1 MIATQGKIEGLRLT
15 NFTCFA
21 DLEVSFSEGINVIIG
36 ENGLGKTHLLK
47 VLFWLGDTGFSDFN
61 SVVGFEGAS
70 AETTDLNKI
79 YEYDRLKN
87 FVNAF
92 DNQSKYS
99 MFLGFS
105 NYFGVKDT
113 LQLTGKKKDKRFQ
126 IQIQPS
132 KTIDDEAEYLF
143 IPVLEMLS
151 WYKGF
156 IPAYENRESSIDYV
170 YYLLARSLAPLPLKG
185 EKLKEQKALIQELEN
200 ELGFEVVRQGDEFFI
215 AFAKDQVH
223 NTKLVASG
231 INKLAQL
238 IYLIMNGS
246 LTKDSIIFWD
256 EPEAG
261 LNPKYIVLVAKFLQT
276 LAKAGCQIFVATHDY
291 LLSHTLSLAAEY
303 RDVEPE
309 TPAMRFHSLYKTEE
323 GTQIESADTL
333 PEIQH
338 NSILDEYSRFY
349 KAEEDLF
356 YKSMKVEE

>member
-1 MIATQGKIEGLRLT
+1 MVANQGKIEGLSLS

-21 DLEVSFSEGINVIIG
+21 DLDVSFSEGINVIIG

-47 VLFWLGDTGFSDFN
+47 ISLAL
-61 SVVGFEGAS
+61 AS
-70 AETTDLNKI
+70 AQFQGSFSSLSYPTLLFPKLPQTLLEGVQKSTNQDFFLNLFGITDKVLLKRNIKIDWNIQLSPLITETQDLI
-79 YEYDRLKN
+79 
-87 FVNAF
+87 
-92 DNQSKYS
+92 
-99 MFLGFS
+99 
-105 NYFGVKDT
+105 
-113 LQLTGKKKDKRFQ
+113 
-126 IQIQPS
+126 
-132 KTIDDEAEYLF
+132 F
-143 IPVLEMLS
+143 IPVNEMLS

-170 YYLLARSLAPLPLKG
+170 YYLLAKKLAPLPLKG
-185 EKLKEQKALIQELEN
+185 DKLKEQKLLIRELEN
-200 ELGFEVVRQGDEFFI
+200 ELGFEVVRDGDEFLI
-215 AFAKDQVH
+215 AFTKDQVH
-223 NTKLVASG
+223 NTKLVANG

-303 RDVEPE
+303 REVQPE
-309 TPAMRFHSLYKTEE
+309 TPAIRFHSLYKTQE
-323 GTQIESADTL
+323 GTQIESAETL

-349 KAEEDLF
+349 KIEEELF
-356 YKSMKVEE
+356 YQSMNVKG

>member
-1 MIATQGKIEGLRLT
+1 MVANQGKIEGLRLS

-47 VLFWLGDTGFSDFN
+47 AVFGPSTLGVYGYQSFTDEELASLEGAHNMVKRMNINGEITITLEMLQFFGIKDFN
-61 SVVGFEGAS
+61 LLKKHKKREFEL
-70 AETTDLNKI
+70 ELVPNFN
-79 YEYDRLKN
+79 LKYN
-87 FVNAF
+87 TL
-92 DNQSKYS
+92 
-99 MFLGFS
+99 FLP
-105 NYFGVKDT
+105 NN
-113 LQLTGKKKDKRFQ
+113 
-126 IQIQPS
+126 
-132 KTIDDEAEYLF
+132 
-143 IPVLEMLS
+143 EMLS

-170 YYLLARSLAPLPLKG
+170 YYLLAKKLAPLPLKG
-185 EKLKEQKALIQELEN
+185 DKLKEQKALIQELETA
-200 ELGFEVVRQGDEFFI
+200 LGFEVVRQGDEFMI
-215 AFAKDQVH
+215 AFTKEQIH
-223 NTKLVASG
+223 NTKLVANG

-246 LTKDSIIFWD
+246 LTKNSIILWD

-303 RDVEPE
+303 RDVQPE
-309 TPAMRFHSLYKTEE
+309 APAMRFHSLYKTPE

-349 KAEEDLF
+349 KTEEDLF
-356 YKSMKVEE
+356 YQSMKVGE

>member
-1 MIATQGKIEGLRLT
+1 MVPNQGKIEGLRLS

-47 VLFWLGDTGFSDFN
+47 VAFSSAKNQILGYESFQDDLIATLFGKQKLVKELKPIGYLTIATDFLQTFGGIGIHSLKKNLQREVKVEIIYLAN
-61 SVVGFEGAS
+61 SQ
-70 AETTDLNKI
+70 
-79 YEYDRLKN
+79 
-87 FVNAF
+87 F
-92 DNQSKYS
+92 DAV
-99 MFLGFS
+99 FLPI
-105 NYFGVKDT
+105 N
-113 LQLTGKKKDKRFQ
+113 
-126 IQIQPS
+126 
-132 KTIDDEAEYLF
+132 
-143 IPVLEMLS
+143 EMLS

-170 YYLLARSLAPLPLKG
+170 YYLLAKKLAPLPLKG
-185 EKLKEQKALIQELEN
+185 EKLKEQKTLIQELEN
-200 ELGFEVVRQGDEFFI
+200 ELGFEVLRQGDEFFI

-223 NTKLVASG
+223 NTKLVANG

-261 LNPKYIVLVAKFLQT
+261 LNPKYIVLVAKLLQT

-291 LLSHTLSLAAEY
+291 LLSHTLSLATEY
-303 RDVEPE
+303 RNVQPE
-309 TPAMRFHSLYKTEE
+309 TPPMRFHSLYKTPE

-333 PEIQH
+333 PGIQH

>member
-1 MIATQGKIEGLRLT
+1 MVANQGKIEGLRLS

-21 DLEVSFSEGINVIIG
+21 DLDVSFSEGINVIIG
-36 ENGLGKTHLLK
+36 ENGAGKTHLLK
-47 VLFWLGDTGFSDFN
+47 AIFSSPSFHAYGFKSFDHELL
-61 SVVGFEGAS
+61 SVFYHESRRV
-70 AETTDLNKI
+70 
-79 YEYDRLKN
+79 
-87 FVNAF
+87 
-92 DNQSKYS
+92 Q
-99 MFLGFS
+99 
-105 NYFGVKDT
+105 
-113 LQLTGKKKDKRFQ
+113 QLTNDKILTISRDFKQIFGSVDINSLKKNRRKHFSI
-126 IQIQPS
+126 IQNPENEI
-132 KTIDDEAEYLF
+132 KIDVLL
-143 IPVLEMLS
+143 IPVNEMLS

-170 YYLLARSLAPLPLKG
+170 YYLLAKKLAPLPLKG
-185 EKLKEQKALIQELEN
+185 DKLKEQKLLIQELEN
-200 ELGFEVVRQGDEFFI
+200 ELGFEVVRDGDEFLI
-215 AFAKDQVH
+215 AFAKDQIH
-223 NTKLVASG
+223 NTKLVANG

-246 LTKDSIIFWD
+246 LTKNSIIFWD

-276 LAKAGCQIFVATHDY
+276 LAKAGCQIFVSTHDY

-303 RDVEPE
+303 RDVQPE
-309 TPAMRFHSLYKTEE
+309 TPAMRFHSLYKTPE

-356 YKSMKVEE
+356 YKSMKVGE